1 MEVGYPRIVD
11 PGPPPII
18 KIDFPQDQVQLLGLC
33 TIELPGGVVLRVP
46 VTLNTAPDLIL
57 VPECDKL
64 EFIQLKK
71 RMTIRQFCHPGTPDE
86 VLHDDKKW
94 IADHAGG
101 RYPGLDVGSR
111 PIGMSDSPGLISSP
125 GLDNRG
131 EDKLGPLKRWIRFLR
146 LRTYVYCNGRF
157 RGVYRRRKRW
167 LFEFDCMP
175 ENTALPG
182 SPDITSDEE
191 EFIPRGGRFN
201 DDEQRA
207 TDSEEETAMAM
218 GEAFAGHSALNPPPR

>member
-1 MEVGYPRIVD
+1 
-11 PGPPPII
+11 
-18 KIDFPQDQVQLLGLC
+18 
-33 TIELPGGVVLRVP
+33 
-46 VTLNTAPDLIL
+46 
-57 VPECDKL
+57 
-64 EFIQLKK
+64 
-71 RMTIRQFCHPGTPDE
+71 
-86 VLHDDKKW
+86 
-94 IADHAGG
+94 
-101 RYPGLDVGSR
+101 
-111 PIGMSDSPGLISSP
+111 MSDSPGLISSP